1 MSGVLASL
9 DRCRA
14 SMMVDHGG
22 RCSVPMSC
30 VAEAVLRY
38 VLEGGV
44 RGEAIKLSSSFLRHA
59 MRTAL
64 GISGRCVDTVIGR
77 AKSRLVNCAK
87 SMLSGDYIVVGGD
100 IVVKKWD
107 LVKLVDCLVIGGDYE
122 E

>member
-1 MSGVLASL
+1 
-9 DRCRA
+9 
-14 SMMVDHGG
+14 MMVDRGG
-22 RCSVPMSC
+22 RCSIPINC

-44 RGEAIKLSSSFLRHA
+44 RGEVIKLSNSFLRHA
-59 MRTAL
+59 MRAAL
-64 GISGRCVDTVIGR
+64 GVSGRCVDAVISR

-107 LVKLVDCLVIGGDYE
+107 LIKLVDCLVIGGNHE